1 MRNIIDK
8 MKYTAAA
15 LCAMVCMSSCED
27 FLGIVPLNDIVL
39 ENFWENESEVA
50 SVVTSCYSG
59 IADFN
64 FLKQAMMWGEL
75 RSDNISEGLVSTN
88 TMYVNYVQLP
98 EMLEGNI
105 LPSHDIADWSSFYR
119 VINRCNT
126 VLHYAP
132 DVLERDPDFNDSEWL
147 AMEAEMLTLR
157 AFCYFYLVRSFRDVP
172 FVTEPTLDDSK
183 SFMVPAADPDS
194 VLNHIV
200 ADLRK
205 AEHNALKEYPMSS
218 NPTEIS
224 YTKGRITQQAVWALL
239 ADIYLWMGEYD
250 ECIEYCEKVIDAK
263 IEEAEEERMIYDG
276 DYPLLAN
283 VRAGSSTS
291 NKHQAYNLIFGQGN
305 SFESIFEIQ
314 IDYPYNLRDRGDL
327 LRAYYG
333 ASDVDLGAYSA
344 SAFIGDGAK
353 DGNMIFDKTDIRPY
367 ELFDVDDV
375 NVYSIRKYIAS
386 SISDDGKA
394 TKILQKYTNWIF
406 YRLTDVMLMEAEALV
421 ERNDTLQNDLRV
433 AFNLT
438 NAVYSRSNL
447 AAEVKD
453 SLSFTAYGSQEKM
466 REFVLLER
474 QRELMFEGKRW
485 FDLVRMAR
493 RDGTNGPMLD
503 LAKRKYTKPDA
514 VKSKW
519 IKPDMLYLPIHED
532 ELKVNTLLKQNPE
545 YETDETISTS
555 K

>member
-1 MRNIIDK
+1 MRKVLYNI
-8 MKYTAAA
+8 KYSVAA
-15 LCAMVCMSSCED
+15 LCSLVCMSSCED

-39 ENFWENESEVA
+39 ENFWENESEVN

-59 IADFN
+59 IADGN

-75 RSDNISEGLVSTN
+75 RSDNVTKGLINPN
-88 TMYVNYVQLP
+88 TAFVNHIQLP

-105 LPSHDIADWSSFYR
+105 LPTHDIADWSSFYV

-132 DVLERDPDFNDSEWL
+132 EVLERDPDFNESEWL
-147 AMEAEMLTLR
+147 AMEAEVLTLR
-157 AFCYFYLVRSFRDVP
+157 ALCYFYLVRSFRDVP
-172 FVTEPTLDDSK
+172 LVLEPTIDDSK
-183 SFMVPAADPDS
+183 PFMVPAAHPDT
-194 VLNHIV
+194 VLNQLV

-205 AEHNALKEYPMSS
+205 AEHNALKEYPQSS

-224 YTKGRITQQAVWALL
+224 YTKGRITQQAVWSLL
-239 ADIYLWMGEYD
+239 ADIYLWMGQYD
-250 ECIEYCEKVIDAK
+250 ECVEYCEKVIDAK
-263 IEEAEEERMIYDG
+263 IDEAEEERMIYEG
-276 DYPLLAN
+276 NYPLLAN
-283 VRAGSSTS
+283 VKASSATS
-291 NKHQAYNLIFGQGN
+291 NKHQAYQQIFGIGN
-305 SFESIFEIQ
+305 SFESIFEVQ
-314 IDYPYNLRDRGDL
+314 IDYTYDVKRDL
-327 LRAYYG
+327 LRSYYG
-333 ASDVDLGAYSA
+333 ASDVDMGAYSA
-344 SAFIGDGAK
+344 SAFIGDGATE
-353 DGNMIFDKTDIRPY
+353 GNVIFAKTDIRPY
-367 ELFDVDDV
+367 ELFDVKDV
-375 NVYSIRKYIAS
+375 NVYSIRKYIS
-386 SISDDGKA
+386 SYISDDGEA
-394 TKILQKYTNWIF
+394 SKILQRYTNWIF

-421 ERNDTLQNDLRV
+421 ERNDTLQNDLRK
-433 AFNLT
+433 AFDIT
-438 NAVYSRSNL
+438 NAVYRRSNL
-447 AAEVKD
+447 SAEDKD
-453 SLSFTAYGSQEKM
+453 SLAFSTYGSQEKM

-485 FDLVRMAR
+485 FDLVRKAR
-493 RDGTNGPMLD
+493 RDGNNGPMLD